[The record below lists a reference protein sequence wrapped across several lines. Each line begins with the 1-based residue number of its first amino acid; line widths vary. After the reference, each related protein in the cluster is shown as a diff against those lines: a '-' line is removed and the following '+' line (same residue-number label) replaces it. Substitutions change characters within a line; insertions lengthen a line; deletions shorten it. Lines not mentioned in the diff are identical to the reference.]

1 MAAPQVGV
9 RGGPGEVRCGEARCG
24 EARCGEARCDEARCG
39 EARCNDCHFV
49 LLSLHPAVDSLHN
62 GAWCD
67 ENGGQAH
74 RFICEAGEL

>member
-1 MAAPQVGV
+1 MFTAHH
-9 RGGPGEVRCGEARCG
+9 R
-24 EARCGEARCDEARCG
+24 
-39 EARCNDCHFV
+39 HFV

-74 RFICEAGEL
+74 RFICEAGDL